1 MKKIINYVKESY
13 YELVNKV
20 SWPTLQEVTSSSV
33 VVLTA
38 SVIIALVILAMDM
51 AFQVQLDATHLFSL
65 SASLTPQKCSEYG
78 SRVQMVLPSCD

>member
-1 MKKIINYVKESY
+1 MNKIITYVKDSY

-51 AFQVQLDATHLFSL
+51 AFGAQKFSIMQLLYSL
-65 SASLTPQKCSEYG
+65 
-78 SRVQMVLPSCD
+78 

>member
-1 MKKIINYVKESY
+1 MNKIITYVKESY

-38 SVIIALVILAMDM
+38 SVIIALVILVMDM
-51 AFQVQLDATHLFSL
+51 AFGAQKFSL
-65 SASLTPQKCSEYG
+65 MQLIYSL
-78 SRVQMVLPSCD
+78 

>member
-38 SVIIALVILAMDM
+38 SVIIALVILVMDL
-51 AFQVQLDATHLFSL
+51 AFGASKFSL
-65 SASLTPQKCSEYG
+65 MQLIYSF
-78 SRVQMVLPSCD
+78 

>member
-38 SVIIALVILAMDM
+38 SVIIALVILVMDL
-51 AFQVQLDATHLFSL
+51 AFGAQKYSLMQLIYAF
-65 SASLTPQKCSEYG
+65 
-78 SRVQMVLPSCD
+78 

>member
-1 MKKIINYVKESY
+1 MNKIITYVKESY

-51 AFQVQLDATHLFSL
+51 AFGAQKFSL
-65 SASLTPQKCSEYG
+65 MQLIYAF
-78 SRVQMVLPSCD
+78 

>member
-1 MKKIINYVKESY
+1 MNKSITYVKESY

-51 AFQVQLDATHLFSL
+51 AFGAQKFSL
-65 SASLTPQKCSEYG
+65 MQLIYAF
-78 SRVQMVLPSCD
+78 

>member
-1 MKKIINYVKESY
+1 MKKIINCVKESY

-51 AFQVQLDATHLFSL
+51 AFGASKFSL
-65 SASLTPQKCSEYG
+65 MQLIYSL
-78 SRVQMVLPSCD
+78 

>member
-51 AFQVQLDATHLFSL
+51 AFGAQKYSLMQLIYSL
-65 SASLTPQKCSEYG
+65 
-78 SRVQMVLPSCD
+78 